1 MELEHNKWVAGLRMD
16 YPVDSILASHP
27 IGLLPS
33 KFLRA
38 KKPRRPDTPTATQ
51 NVAEILVILDP
62 AAQIFC
68 SDTEPTWSSNTK
80 KRMNLDRFPLWRF
93 NFIVEIRRTHGL
105 LSGISSTKKLVIPPW
120 FSDTR
125 RLIQV
130 SHWIKLYPVSPHEIS
145 LGEYL
150 FRVLMGEFYSI
161 IQWSYFFGQFIIP
174 SWLILIV
181 TIVIF
186 HCIPL
191 HMMVLVSS

>member
-1 MELEHNKWVAGLRMD
+1 MD
-16 YPVDSILASHP
+16 YPVDSILASHS
-27 IGLLPS
+27 IGLLPG

-62 AAQIFC
+62 AAQIFVQIL
-68 SDTEPTWSSNTK
+68 SPPGVQTPI
-80 KRMNLDRFPLWRF
+80 RMNLDRFPLF
-93 NFIVEIRRTHGL
+93 DDSYHRRTHGL
-105 LSGISSTKKLVIPPW
+105 LSGISSTKKLVISCFRWFPPPPPW

-130 SHWIKLYPVSPHEIS
+130 SHFKVIPGFPTWNIAWCIS
-145 LGEYL
+145 IPCIDGWVIFHNSMIL
-150 FRVLMGEFYSI
+150 FFWLVHNSI
-161 IQWSYFFGQFIIP
+161 MIDN
-174 SWLILIV
+174 LIV
-181 TIVIF
+181 TF